1 MLHQFLMPKVRL
13 FGCKSVIVRH
23 RVLVFLSVLALLA
36 CACLVSTAPQALAQ
50 SSSGGVIRGTV
61 VDPSGATVRAAT
73 VEIQDP
79 ITGFR
84 REALTDAAGGF
95 EFVGIPFNP
104 YHLTVQAAGFQL
116 YHQDV
121 PVRTPVPITLKI
133 ALRISAVATTVTV
146 HGEASDLIENTPLVH
161 TDVSRQRL
169 GTLPVPRQNTGL
181 STAITL
187 STPGV
192 TADSNGMFHPM
203 GEHADTTITIDGQP
217 NSNQTSQIYSNQIP
231 LDVIQSM
238 EVVNGVAPAEDGDKT
253 SLVVNTETRS
263 ELGLA
268 KPHADL
274 DGGYGSFG
282 TWYENFTL
290 GAGGAK
296 WGNFLAAN
304 TSGTSRFMDSPEFTF
319 MHDKGNNE
327 NIFDH
332 IDYNPDSKDSAH
344 LDIFLARTWFQ
355 VPNTYPQQT
364 LGQDQRQQM
373 YTLDLSPSWVR
384 TISPRMLISVHPYF
398 RQDYVRYYP
407 SRNPFQDSPATVA
420 SARRM
425 QTIGGIVSLD
435 YANGIHNA
443 KFGFAMTQ
451 TPLNENFRFGLTDPT
466 FNPVCLTS
474 AGAAVT
480 TPSILTVNQCAPN
493 GYVPNPGLLPGLV
506 PYDLSR
512 GGVPFAF
519 RGHADIRTEAVYGQD
534 SVHLGHLTLNGG
546 LRGDFYNGITHRNA
560 LEPRAGISYLFKKT
574 STVFSAS
581 YGRFLETPYN
591 ENLVLSSE
599 TGAGGLATRVGAFG
613 QEPLKAGIRNMFD
626 LNIQQPIDHRVSVS
640 IDQFWK
646 YTSPDFDFDTI
657 FNTPVVF
664 PIEWQKSKIEGI
676 AGTVTFPT
684 YKGLTAYTTM
694 GHVQARF
701 FPPEIGGIIFNS
713 PIDTGVFRI
722 DHDENLNASSQV
734 RYQFGKK
741 YPWAA
746 FTWRYDSGMVAGA
759 VPDLASALA
768 LTADQQAQMGFY
780 CGSVFATPNS
790 PITSCSLPYP
800 QYGATRI
807 NLVAPGTYNPDR
819 NPTRVSPRNIF
830 DVSVGQDSLFHTERM
845 RVSLMFTVTNLA
857 NKEAL
862 YNFLSTFS
870 GTHFVAPR
878 AYQVQLGFHF

>member
-1 MLHQFLMPKVRL
+1 MLHQFLMPEVRL
-13 FGCKSVIVRH
+13 SGCKSVLLRREVF
-23 RVLVFLSVLALLA
+23 VLVCALALLA
-36 CACLVSTAPQALAQ
+36 CVALVSTPPRALAE
-50 SSSGGVIRGTV
+50 SSSGGVIHGTV
-61 VDPSGATVRAAT
+61 VDPSGAVVRGAT
-73 VEIQDP
+73 VEILDP
-79 ITGFR
+79 ITGFQ
-84 REALTDAAGGF
+84 REAVTGADGGF
-95 EFVGIPFNP
+95 EFTAIPFNP
-104 YHLTVQAAGFQL
+104 YHLTVQATGFQP

-121 PVRTPVPITLKI
+121 PVRTLVPVTLKVP
-133 ALRISAVATTVTV
+133 LRISAAATTVTV
-146 HGEASDLIENTPLVH
+146 RGEASDLIENTPLVH
-161 TDVSRQRL
+161 TDVSQQRL
-169 GTLPVPRQNTGL
+169 RALPVPSQNTGL

-187 STPGV
+187 ATPGV

-231 LDVIQSM
+231 LNVIQSM

-263 ELGLA
+263 GLGMNP
-268 KPHADL
+268 PHADL
-274 DGGYGSFG
+274 QGGYGSFG

-290 GAGGAK
+290 GAGGNK
-296 WGNFLAAN
+296 WGNFIAVN

-327 NIFDH
+327 NVFDH
-332 IDYNPDSKDSAH
+332 IDYNPDSKDSTH

-355 VPNTYPQQT
+355 APNTYPQQA

-373 YTLDLSPSWVR
+373 YTLDLSPSWIR
-384 TISPRMLISVHPYF
+384 TINPRMLISIHPYF

-425 QTIGGIVSLD
+425 QNMGAIVNLD
-435 YANGIHNA
+435 YSNGIHNA
-443 KFGFAMTQ
+443 KFGFAVTQ
-451 TPLNENFRFGLTDPT
+451 TPLTEDFLFGLTDPI
-466 FNPVCLTS
+466 FNPVCLTTT
-474 AGAAVT
+474 GAAVT
-480 TPSILTVNQCAPN
+480 TPSIFNTSQCAPN
-493 GYVPNPGLLPGLV
+493 GYVANPGLLPGLV
-506 PYDLSR
+506 PYDLAR
-512 GGVPFAF
+512 GGAPFAF
-519 RGHADIRTEAVYGQD
+519 RGHADIRAEAAYAQD
-534 SVHLGHLTLNGG
+534 SLRLGNFTVNGG
-546 LRGDFYNGITHRNA
+546 LRADFYNGITQRNA
-560 LEPRAGISYLFKKT
+560 AEPRAGISYLVKKT
-574 STVFSAS
+574 STVFAAS
-581 YGRFLETPYN
+581 YGRFLESPYN

-599 TGAGGLATRVGAFG
+599 TGSGGLATRVGAFG

-626 LNIQQPIDHRVSVS
+626 LNLQQPIDRHASISV
-640 IDQFWK
+640 DQFWK
-646 YTSPDFDFDTI
+646 YTGPDFDFDTI
-657 FNTPVVF
+657 FNTPVIF

-684 YKGLTAYTTM
+684 YEGFTAYATM

-713 PIDTGVFRI
+713 PINTGVFRI
-722 DHDENLNASSQV
+722 DHDESLNASSQV
-734 RYQFGKK
+734 RYQFDKK

-790 PITSCSLPYP
+790 PITSCYLPYP
-800 QYGATRI
+800 QYGATRV
-807 NLVAPGTYNPDR
+807 NMVAPGTYNPDR
-819 NPTRVSPRNIF
+819 NPTRVAPRSIF

-845 RVSLMFTVTNLA
+845 RVSLMLTVTNLTS
-857 NKEAL
+857 KEAL

-878 AYQVQLGFHF
+878 AFQVQLGFHF